1 VCIQWH
7 TREYGITGQ
16 RAASPMSVRSS
27 TTNDATGTA
36 RHSPS
41 LAAHLAGFCRKVSWD
56 SLPSEVQE
64 KARLHTLDTL
74 GLALASHAQEY
85 AAPALAGIAA
95 VAGPGECTV
104 IGDERRFAPRDAALA
119 NGLLMH
125 GLDYDDTHPASIVH
139 PSVVGLPA
147 ALAIGE
153 QLDAAW
159 NDVLTSYV
167 IGVEAAIRIGAAV
180 QGGFHHAGF
189 HATGIVSHFGAAL
202 AAGKLL
208 DLDESQLVA
217 VQGIAASTASG
228 VQVFLEEGAW
238 SKRLHPGWGA
248 LAGITA
254 AHLARCG
261 FVAPTRPYEGKFGLF
276 ESHLHGSAAAPDRIT
291 EGLGERWRLLETAIK
306 PYPVCHFI
314 HGCLEA
320 AVELHGQ
327 FVAGDVE
334 KVIAWL
340 PEDTLPIV
348 AEPAQVKQHASTEYE
363 AKFSA
368 QFVVAK
374 ALHCGRFGLAE
385 LTPAALSDPA
395 TRNLAVKVICRADP
409 MTQFPSYF
417 SGGVTVVLKDGRE
430 LHRHVPINKGAGT
443 RALSAEDIQ
452 EKFLANSTLRLN
464 ESRARGALDAIM
476 SVRPRSVRSVMETL
490 RASRS
495 V

>member
-1 VCIQWH
+1 MPAPCK
-7 TREYGITGQ
+7 T
-16 RAASPMSVRSS
+16 ASASP
-27 TTNDATGTA
+27 ALA
-36 RHSPS
+36 PL
-41 LAAHLAGFCRKVSWD
+41 LAAFCRKVTWE
-56 SLPSEVQE
+56 SLPREVQE
-64 KARLHTLDTL
+64 KARLHALDTL
-74 GLALASHAQEY
+74 GLALASHAQAY
-85 AAPALAGIAA
+85 AAPSLAGIAA
-95 VAGPGECTV
+95 AAGAGECTV
-104 IGDERRFAPRDAALA
+104 IGDERRLAPRDAAFA

-153 QLDAAW
+153 QCDASWEQSLAA
-159 NDVLTSYV
+159 YV
-167 IGVEAAIRIGAAV
+167 IGVETAIRIGAAA

-208 DLDESQLVA
+208 GLSQDQLIA

-254 AHLARCG
+254 AHLARSG

-276 ESHLHGSAAAPDRIT
+276 ESHLHEGSADHDKIAQ
-291 EGLGERWRLLETAIK
+291 GLGEEWRFLETAIK

-320 AVELHGQ
+320 ALQLHGT
-327 FVAGDVE
+327 FSLSDLDTVMVS
-334 KVIAWL
+334 L
-340 PEDTLPIV
+340 PAQTLAIV
-348 AEPAQVKQHASTEYE
+348 AEPAEAKQRAATEYE

-374 ALHCGRFGLAE
+374 ALLLGRFGLAE
-385 LTPAALSDPA
+385 LTPAALCDPA
-395 TRNLAVKVICRADP
+395 TQALANRVLCRADP
-409 MTQFPSYF
+409 QAQFPRYY
-417 SGGVTVVLKDGRE
+417 SGGVSVVLKDGRE
-430 LHRHVPINKGAGT
+430 LHRRVPINKGAGP
-443 RALSAEDIQ
+443 RALSAQDI
-452 EKFLANSTLRLN
+452 EAKFLANAGLRLDK
-464 ESRARGALDAIM
+464 RGAHSALDAVM
-476 SVRPRSVRSVMETL
+476 STGAGSVRSLMQILAVRGSGGT
-490 RASRS
+490 A
-495 V
+495 

>member
-1 VCIQWH
+1 MPSHRSDTNNASDSARHAAPLAAQLAAFC
-7 TREYGITGQ
+7 
-16 RAASPMSVRSS
+16 RAASWESF
-27 TTNDATGTA
+27 
-36 RHSPS
+36 PS
-41 LAAHLAGFCRKVSWD
+41 L
-56 SLPSEVQE
+56 VQE
-64 KARLHTLDTL
+64 RARLHALDSL
-74 GLALASHAQEY
+74 GLALASHTHDF

-104 IGDERRFAPRDAALA
+104 IGDERLLAPRDTALA
-119 NGLLMH
+119 NGLLIH

-159 NDVLTSYV
+159 TDVLTAYV
-167 IGVEAAIRIGAAV
+167 IGVEVAIRIGAAV
-180 QGGFHHAGF
+180 KGGFHHAGF
-189 HATGIVSHFGAAL
+189 HATGIVSHFGAGL

-208 DLDESQLVA
+208 GLDESQLIA

-261 FVAPTRPYEGKFGLF
+261 FIAPTRPYEGKFGLF
-276 ESHLHGSAAAPDRIT
+276 ESHLHGTASVPDKMV
-291 EGLGERWRLLETAIK
+291 EGLGEQWHLPDTAIK

-314 HGCLEA
+314 HGCLDA
-320 AVELHGQ
+320 ALELHGKFQ
-327 FVAGDVE
+327 VGDVE
-334 KVIAWL
+334 RVIAWL
-340 PEDTLPIV
+340 AKDTLPIV
-348 AEPAQVKQHASTEYE
+348 AEPSEAKQRASTEYE

-374 ALHCGRFGLAE
+374 ALQYGYFGLAE
-385 LTPAALSDPA
+385 LTPASLSDPG
-395 TRNLAVKVICRADP
+395 TKNLAAKVICRADP
-409 MTQFPSYF
+409 ESQFPTYF

-430 LHRHVPINKGAGT
+430 LHRHVPINKGAGP

-452 EKFLANSTLRLN
+452 TKFRANALLRLD
-464 ESRARGALDAIM
+464 EGRVERALEAIM
-476 SVRPRSVRSVMETL
+476 CPEPIVVRSVMQTL
-490 RASRS
+490 RTPDRR
-495 V
+495 

>member
-1 VCIQWH
+1 M
-7 TREYGITGQ
+7 TARP
-16 RAASPMSVRSS
+16 SN
-27 TTNDATGTA
+27 TNDATDTV
-36 RHSPS
+36 RQSPS
-41 LAAHLAGFCRKVSWD
+41 LAAHLAAFCRNVSWE

-64 KARLHTLDTL
+64 KARLHALDTL
-74 GLALASHAQEY
+74 GLALASHGQDY

-95 VAGPGECTV
+95 VAGPGECTL

-153 QLDAAW
+153 QLDASW
-159 NDVLTSYV
+159 DDVLTSYV

-261 FVAPTRPYEGKFGLF
+261 FVAPTRPYEGRFGLF
-276 ESHLHGSAAAPDRIT
+276 ESHLHGGSAPAPDRIT
-291 EGLGERWRLLETAIK
+291 EGLGERWRFLETAIK

-320 AVELHGQ
+320 AIELHGK
-327 FVAGDVE
+327 FAASE
-334 KVIAWL
+334 IETVIAWL
-340 PEDTLPIV
+340 PKETLPIV

-368 QFVVAK
+368 PFVVAK
-374 ALHCGRFGLAE
+374 TLLYGRCGLAE

-395 TRNLAVKVICRADP
+395 TKNLAVKVSCRADP
-409 MTQFPSYF
+409 RAQFPTYF

-443 RALSAEDIQ
+443 RALCAEDIQ
-452 EKFLANSTLRLN
+452 GKFLANATLRLT
-464 ESRARGALDAIM
+464 ESRAQCALEAIM
-476 SVRPRSVRSVMETL
+476 SVGPIRSVMQTL
-490 RASRS
+490 RVSAAR
-495 V
+495 

>member
-1 VCIQWH
+1 MPAH
-7 TREYGITGQ
+7 RKT
-16 RAASPMSVRSS
+16 ASAGP
-27 TTNDATGTA
+27 
-36 RHSPS
+36 P
-41 LAAHLAGFCRKVSWD
+41 LAAPLASFCRQAAWS
-56 SLPSEVQE
+56 SLPAEVRE
-64 KARLHTLDTL
+64 KARLHALDTL
-74 GLALASHAQEY
+74 GLALASHAQAY
-85 AAPALAGIAA
+85 AAPSLAGIIAA
-95 VAGPGECTV
+95 AGAGECTV
-104 IGDERRFAPRDAALA
+104 IGDERRLAPRDAAFA

-153 QLDAAW
+153 QLGASW
-159 NDVLTSYV
+159 NDVLAAYV
-167 IGVEAAIRIGAAV
+167 IGVETAIRIGAAV

-208 DLDESQLVA
+208 GLSEDQLVA

-254 AHLARCG
+254 AHLARAG
-261 FVAPTRPYEGKFGLF
+261 FVAPTRPYEGRFGLF
-276 ESHLHGSAAAPDRIT
+276 ESHLHGGTADHDQIT
-291 EGLGERWRLLETAIK
+291 RRLGEEWRFLETAIK

-320 AVELHGQ
+320 ALELHGT
-327 FVAGDVE
+327 FSLGDLE
-334 KVIAWL
+334 RVIVSL
-340 PEDTLPIV
+340 PAETLPIV
-348 AEPAQVKQHASTEYE
+348 AEPAAVKQRAATEYE

-374 ALHCGRFGLAE
+374 ALLLGRFGLAE

-395 TRNLAVKVICRADP
+395 TQALAMKVSCRADP
-409 MTQFPSYF
+409 QAQFPRYY
-417 SGGVTVVLKDGRE
+417 SGGLSIVLKDGRE
-430 LHRHVPINKGAGT
+430 LHRHVPINKGAGP
-443 RALSAEDIQ
+443 RALSAQDI
-452 EKFLANSTLRLN
+452 EAKFLANATLRLD
-464 ESRARGALDAIM
+464 ERHAQSALDAVM
-476 SVRPRSVRSVMETL
+476 SGGDGSVRSLMQIL
-490 RASRS
+490 AARQSGRAA
-495 V
+495 

>member
-1 VCIQWH
+1 MSAHGGTKQA
-7 TREYGITGQ
+7 GN
-16 RAASPMSVRSS
+16 AAPPAAQL
-27 TTNDATGTA
+27 AT
-36 RHSPS
+36 
-41 LAAHLAGFCRKVSWD
+41 FCRNVTWE
-56 SLPSEVQE
+56 SLPLEVRE
-64 KARLHTLDTL
+64 KARLHALDTL
-74 GLALASHAQEY
+74 GLALAARAQDF

-95 VAGPGECTV
+95 AAGATGAAGAGECTV
-104 IGDERRFAPRDAALA
+104 IGDERRLAPRDAAFA

-153 QLDAAW
+153 QIQASW
-159 NDVLTSYV
+159 TDVLAAYAV
-167 IGVEAAIRIGAAV
+167 GVEAAIRIGAAA

-208 DLDESQLVA
+208 GLTESELVA
-217 VQGIAASTASG
+217 AQGIAASTASG

-254 AHLARCG
+254 AHLARSG
-261 FVAPTRPYEGKFGLF
+261 FVAPTRPYEGRFGLF
-276 ESHLHGSAAAPDRIT
+276 ESHLHGGVAELERIT
-291 EGLGERWRLLETAIK
+291 EGLGEQWRLLETAIK

-320 AVELHGQ
+320 ALELHGS
-327 FVAGDVE
+327 FAVGDVE
-334 KVIAWL
+334 KVVVLLAK
-340 PEDTLPIV
+340 DTLAIV
-348 AEPAQVKQHASTEYE
+348 AEPAEVKQRAATEYE

-374 ALHCGRFGLAE
+374 TLLLGKFGLAE

-395 TRNLAVKVICRADP
+395 TLSLAAKVVCRADP
-409 MTQFPSYF
+409 QTQFPTYY
-417 SGGVTVVLKDGRE
+417 SGAVSVVLKDGRE
-430 LHRHVPINKGAGT
+430 LQRRIPINKGAGP
-443 RALSAEDIQ
+443 RALSAQDIQ
-452 EKFLANSTLRLN
+452 SKFLANAMLRLDAG
-464 ESRARGALDAIM
+464 RAQSALDAIM
-476 SVRPRSVRSVMETL
+476 TPAPSLRAVMQTL
-490 RASRS
+490 RPT
-495 V
+495 

>member
-1 VCIQWH
+1 MARLISIV
-7 TREYGITGQ
+7 YNGILENTLPTVN
-16 RAASPMSVRSS
+16 APAHHMASP
-27 TTNDATGTA
+27 T
-36 RHSPS
+36 SP
-41 LAAHLAGFCRKVSWD
+41 LAAQLARFCRQVSWE
-56 SLPSEVQE
+56 SLPPEVQQ
-64 KARLHTLDTL
+64 KARLHALDTL
-74 GLALASHAQEY
+74 GLALASHAQDY

-95 VAGPGECTV
+95 VAGPGDCTV
-104 IGDERRFAPRDAALA
+104 IGDTRRFAARDAALA

-153 QLDAAW
+153 QLDASW
-159 NDVLTSYV
+159 SDTLTAYA

-208 DLDESQLVA
+208 DLTERQLIA
-217 VQGIAASTASG
+217 AQGIGASTASG

-254 AHLARCG
+254 AHMARCG
-261 FVAPTRPYEGKFGLF
+261 FIAPTRPYEGKFGLF
-276 ESHLHGSAAAPDRIT
+276 DSHLHGSSADPEKIT
-291 EGLGERWRLLETAIK
+291 AELGRQWRLLETAIK

-320 AVELHGQ
+320 ALDLHGKFRLDDIQ
-327 FVAGDVE
+327 Q
-334 KVIAWL
+334 VIVWL
-340 PEDTLPIV
+340 AQDTFPIV
-348 AEPAQVKQHASTEYE
+348 AEPADLKQHARTEYE

-374 ALHCGRFGLAE
+374 ALLYGRFGLAE
-385 LTPAALSDPA
+385 LTPTALTDPA
-395 TRNLAVKVICRADP
+395 TQNLAAKVTCRVDP
-409 MTQFPSYF
+409 QTQFPTYF

-430 LHRHVPINKGAGT
+430 LHQHVPINKGAGT
-443 RALSAEDIQ
+443 RALSAEDI
-452 EKFLANSTLRLN
+452 ESKFLANATQRID
-464 ESRARGALDAIM
+464 EKAAQRALKAVMAET
-476 SVRPRSVRSVMETL
+476 RSVRSVMETL
-490 RASRS
+490 RAPR
-495 V
+495 

>member
-1 VCIQWH
+1 MSAHGGTKQA
-7 TREYGITGQ
+7 GN
-16 RAASPMSVRSS
+16 AAPPAAQL
-27 TTNDATGTA
+27 AT
-36 RHSPS
+36 
-41 LAAHLAGFCRKVSWD
+41 FCRNVTWE
-56 SLPSEVQE
+56 SLPLEVRE
-64 KARLHTLDTL
+64 KARLHALDTL
-74 GLALASHAQEY
+74 GLALAARAQDF

-95 VAGPGECTV
+95 AAGATGAAGAGECTV
-104 IGDERRFAPRDAALA
+104 IGDERRLAPRDAAFA

-153 QLDAAW
+153 QIQASW
-159 NDVLTSYV
+159 TDVLAAYAV
-167 IGVEAAIRIGAAV
+167 GVEAAIRIGAAA

-208 DLDESQLVA
+208 GLTESELVA
-217 VQGIAASTASG
+217 AQGIAASTASG

-254 AHLARCG
+254 AHLARSG
-261 FVAPTRPYEGKFGLF
+261 FVAPTRPYEGRFGLF
-276 ESHLHGSAAAPDRIT
+276 ESHLHGGVAELERIT
-291 EGLGERWRLLETAIK
+291 EGLGEQWRLLETAIK

-320 AVELHGQ
+320 ALELHGS
-327 FVAGDVE
+327 FAVGDVE
-334 KVIAWL
+334 KVVVLLAK
-340 PEDTLPIV
+340 DTLPIV
-348 AEPAQVKQHASTEYE
+348 AEPAEVKQRAATEYE

-374 ALHCGRFGLAE
+374 TLLLGKFGLAE

-395 TRNLAVKVICRADP
+395 TLSLAAKVVCRADP
-409 MTQFPSYF
+409 QTQFPTYY
-417 SGGVTVVLKDGRE
+417 SGAVSVVLKDGRE
-430 LHRHVPINKGAGT
+430 LQRRIPINKGAGP
-443 RALSAEDIQ
+443 RALSAQDIQ
-452 EKFLANSTLRLN
+452 SKFLANAMLRLDAG
-464 ESRARGALDAIM
+464 RAQSALDAIM
-476 SVRPRSVRSVMETL
+476 TPAPSLRAVMQTL
-490 RASRS
+490 RPT
-495 V
+495 

>member
-1 VCIQWH
+1 
-7 TREYGITGQ
+7 
-16 RAASPMSVRSS
+16 MSTNHS
-27 TTNDATGTA
+27 TTSNATDDTQRG
-36 RHSPS
+36 RP
-41 LAAHLAGFCRKVSWD
+41 LAAYLAAFCRDAAWK
-56 SLPSEVQE
+56 SLPAPVQE
-64 KARLHTLDTL
+64 KVRLHVLDTL
-74 GLALASHAQEY
+74 GLALASHTQDY

-95 VAGPGECTV
+95 AGGSGECTV
-104 IGDERRFAPRDAALA
+104 IGAELRLAPRDAALA

-153 QLDAAW
+153 QLDASW
-159 NDVLTSYV
+159 TDVLTAYA

-208 DLDESQLVA
+208 GLDESQLVA

-254 AHLARCG
+254 AHLARNG

-276 ESHLHGSAAAPDRIT
+276 DSHLHGTAVAPEKMIQ
-291 EGLGERWRLLETAIK
+291 GLGEDWCLLDTAIK

-320 AVELHGQ
+320 ALALHSQ
-327 FVAGDVE
+327 FAFSDIDR
-334 KVIAWL
+334 VIVCL
-340 PEDTLPIV
+340 PSKTLPIV
-348 AEPAQVKQHASTEYE
+348 AEPAEAKQRASTDYE

-368 QFVVAK
+368 QYVVAK
-374 ALHCGRFGLAE
+374 CLLYGRFGLAE
-385 LTPAALSDPA
+385 LTPDAISDLATKELAA
-395 TRNLAVKVICRADP
+395 KVICRADP
-409 MTQFPSYF
+409 ETQFPTYF

-430 LHRHVPINKGAGT
+430 LHRHVPINKGAGPRT
-443 RALSAEDIQ
+443 LSAADIQ
-452 EKFLANSTLRLN
+452 SKFLANAMLWIDRERAENTL
-464 ESRARGALDAIM
+464 EAVIDDQ
-476 SVRPRSVRSVMETL
+476 PRSVRSVLQTL
-490 RASRS
+490 RAPTGMQRRR
-495 V
+495 